1 MLALYVNG
9 SCSCL
14 INARMYTVQPG
25 MVASHTETDRLLGTW
40 QSLTTYE
47 SWESLVAEPELT
59 SSWRATENL
68 VLASL
73 ELIDVPRREDD
84 LVLKE
89 FSFGG
94 DNPDEE
100 VGRKRDWERVVIS

>member
-1 MLALYVNG
+1 MHLLNQRVRVHRPAWDGDFSY
-9 SCSCL
+9 
-14 INARMYTVQPG
+14 R
-25 MVASHTETDRLLGTW
+25 TERLLGAW
-40 QSLTTYE
+40 QSLATHE

-59 SSWRATENL
+59 SSRRATDNL

-73 ELIDVPRREDD
+73 ELINVPSREDN

-100 VGRKRDWERVVIS
+100 VGGKRDWERVIIS

>member
-1 MLALYVNG
+1 
-9 SCSCL
+9 
-14 INARMYTVQPG
+14 
-25 MVASHTETDRLLGTW
+25 
-40 QSLTTYE
+40 
-47 SWESLVAEPELT
+47 LVAEPELT
-59 SSWRATENL
+59 SSGRATDNL

-73 ELIDVPRREDD
+73 ELINVPSREDD

-100 VGRKRDWERVVIS
+100 VGGKRDWERVIIS